1 MNSETAMGLTDQEAA
16 ARLAVDGP
24 NELPHPESRNF
35 WRICGGVLRE
45 PMFALLVAGGVVYV
59 AVGELKDAAVLVAFS
74 SLSIGIA
81 IVQELRSEGVLK
93 ALRDLSSPSALVIR
107 SGVRRKISARDLV
120 CGDLLVLSEGDRVP
134 ADALVLEASDLQ
146 SDESLLSGES
156 APVSKIGLPE
166 PGEFVRPG
174 GEDTTSVYAGA
185 LVVRGSGLAR
195 VAATGDRTEMGGI
208 GKALQSIVPGSPR
221 LTLQVRKIVQVL
233 GWFAFL
239 VCTGVLLILGMGRGQ
254 WLEGLLG
261 GVAVGMAMIPEEFPL
276 VLTVFMV
283 MGAWRISRAGVLT
296 RKASAI
302 ETLGSATVLCTDKT
316 GTLTE
321 NRMAV
326 AGGWLKG
333 RIVET
338 GTSDGANPD
347 LAELARVGS
356 LASAISPFDPMER
369 ALQAAAG
376 ADKAPNDWSLVKIY
390 GLRPDLLAVT
400 HVWAAPNEARRIVAA
415 KGAPEAIADLCGLSP
430 SQRAE
435 MLGAVEV
442 LAGRGMRVLGLAEGR
457 LAGERLPDTPQGF
470 KLELIGLV
478 GLADP
483 VRKDVPDAVRACRDA
498 GIRVVMI
505 TGDYPTTARAIAA
518 QAGLESGETM
528 TGSELTAL
536 SDEELRARIG
546 STTVFARILPEQ
558 KLRIVR
564 ALKAA
569 GQVVAMTGD
578 GVNDAPALKA
588 ADIGVAMG
596 ERGSDVAREA
606 ASLVLL
612 KDGFGAIVETVR
624 LGRRIY
630 ENLRHSMSFILAVHF
645 PIAGLALVPL
655 LTGGGVVLGPIHI
668 SFLEMF
674 IDPVCA
680 VAFEAEPDDPSAMK
694 RPPRNPAEKLFPK
707 ASIILAASR
716 GAVGLLAV
724 LLVYAFAV
732 GRYGTSPSARATTFA
747 ALVLTDIALVIA
759 SRVSGHNLGE
769 ALSRRNPW
777 LWGMVA
783 ALLVVLGLALFTP
796 AGESLFD
803 FAPIDPPGLYA
814 AIAAGFGTLM
824 ACIGIDRARRLF
836 SLRRPLVSAVG

>member
-1 MNSETAMGLTDQEAA
+1 MLTGLTEQDAA

-24 NELPHPESRNF
+24 NELPHPERRDF
-35 WRICGGVLRE
+35 WRICWGVLRE
-45 PMFALLVAGGVVYV
+45 PMFALLVAGGLVYV
-59 AVGELKDAAVLVAFS
+59 AVGELKDAAVLVAFAM
-74 SLSIGIA
+74 LSVGIA
-81 IVQELRSEGVLK
+81 VVQELRSEKVLS
-93 ALRDLSSPSALVIR
+93 ALRDLSSPTALVIR
-107 SGVRRKISARDLV
+107 GGVRRQISGRDLV

-134 ADALVLEASDLQ
+134 ADCLAVEASDLQ

-156 APVSKIGLPE
+156 APVSKIGLAE
-166 PGEFVRPG
+166 PGALVRPG
-174 GEDTTSVYAGA
+174 GEKTTSIYAGA
-185 LVVRGSGLAR
+185 LVVRGSAVAR
-195 VAATGDRTEMGGI
+195 VAATGERTEMGRI
-208 GKALQSIVPGSPR
+208 GKALQSIVTGSPR
-221 LTLQVRKIVQVL
+221 LTLEVRKIVQVL
-233 GWFAFL
+233 GWLAFL
-239 VCTGVLLILGMGRGQ
+239 VCAGVLLILGLGRGQ

-333 RIVET
+333 RLIET
-338 GTSDGANPD
+338 GTSDGPNPD
-347 LAELARVGS
+347 LSTLARVGS

-376 ADKAPNDWSLVKIY
+376 EDKAPDDWSVVKVY

-400 HVWAAPNEARRIVAA
+400 QVWAAPNEAQRIVAA

-430 SQRAE
+430 SLRAD
-435 MLGAVEV
+435 MLKAVEA

-457 LAGERLPDTPQGF
+457 VDKELLPETPRGF
-470 KLELIGLV
+470 ELQFVGLV

-483 VRKDVPDAVRACRDA
+483 VRKDAPDAVRACRDA

-505 TGDYPTTARAIAA
+505 TGDYPATARAIAD
-518 QAGLESGETM
+518 QAGLEAGQTM
-528 TGSELTAL
+528 TGSELAAL
-536 SDEELRARIG
+536 NDDELKARAG
-546 STTVFARILPEQ
+546 SITVFARILPEQ
-558 KLRIVR
+558 KLRIVH

-612 KDGFGAIVETVR
+612 KDGFGAIPDTIR

-630 ENLRHSMSFILAVHF
+630 ENLRHSMSFILAVHL

-655 LTGGGVVLGPIHI
+655 LTGGGIVLGPIHI

-694 RPPRNPAEKLFPK
+694 RPPRDPAETLFSK
-707 ASIILAASR
+707 RSIMLAVSR
-716 GAVGLLAV
+716 GTVGLLAV
-724 LLVYAFAV
+724 LLVYAFAIH
-732 GRYGTSPSARATTFA
+732 RYGPTPATRATTFA
-747 ALVLTDIALVIA
+747 ALVLTDIALVIV
-759 SRVSGHNLGE
+759 SRVSGHGLRE
-769 ALSRRNPW
+769 ALSRRNPL

-803 FAPIDPPGLYA
+803 FAPIDPPGIYA
-814 AIAAGFGTLM
+814 AVAAGFAVL
-824 ACIGIDRARRLF
+824 AVCIGIDRARGWLP
-836 SLRRPLVSAVG
+836 LRRPIAPAVG